1 MQFQERQKIRKKVYS
16 KPMLIGLLVL
26 LVLLSKALVNIYTK
40 YKETIVA
47 EKSALQRLDEL
58 QQRQEVLQSDIT
70 NLQSDEG
77 LEAELRKKFNVAHF
91 GEQMIVVVLDEKEEV
106 GVETGFWTRFM
117 SKIKSWF

>member
-40 YKETIVA
+40 YKETIIA

-106 GVETGFWTRFM
+106 GVEAGLWTRFM